1 MKKRNTFLKPAAI
14 TVFAFVVMV
23 TPPMIVSNTFARTD
37 GTAKVGSTLIANG
50 PSYDWPGIVGN
61 LKPVVSGATTS
72 TGSYE
77 LYFHAWR
84 NGVLEP
90 VSSMPV
96 LSHELILRAY
106 VYDAFGVPAQS
117 GTVIF
122 EYCSYKGRPPNDIE
136 RADEAPKE
144 ACDAGIASWRRLR
157 SVDVSIPSCP
167 GFGTG
172 NACMN
177 FGIVRIPRDVGFRF
191 RFSGRKAGIDPGT
204 SEAANFTWTGSL

>member
-1 MKKRNTFLKPAAI
+1 MKKRNTFLTPAAI

-23 TPPMIVSNTFARTD
+23 NAAMFPSNTFAHTEESE
-37 GTAKVGSTLIANG
+37 KVGSILIGND
-50 PSYDWPGIVGN
+50 PISNRLNIVDN
-61 LKPVVSGATTS
+61 LNPVMTDSTTS
-72 TGSYE
+72 IGSYE

-90 VSSMPV
+90 VSSLPV
-96 LSHELILRAY
+96 LSYELILRAY
-106 VYDAFGVPAQS
+106 VADASGVPALS
-117 GTVIF
+117 GTAVF

-144 ACDAGIASWRRLR
+144 ACDAGLASWRRLSSR
-157 SVDVSIPSCP
+157 EVDASTCP

-191 RFSGRKAGIDPGT
+191 RFSGRRRDIDPGV
-204 SEAANFTWTGSL
+204 SEAANFTWTGQ